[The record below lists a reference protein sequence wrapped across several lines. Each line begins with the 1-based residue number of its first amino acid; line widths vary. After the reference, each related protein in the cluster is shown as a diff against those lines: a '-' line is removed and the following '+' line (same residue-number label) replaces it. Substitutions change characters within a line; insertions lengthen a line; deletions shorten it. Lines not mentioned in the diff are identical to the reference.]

1 MQNPIFLILIV
12 KRNRDNSEVATK
24 DFFNEGGP
32 SDIKGSNDPRI
43 INKNTIYS
51 YNLNNDLPP
60 DANGPQ
66 GITDS

>member
-32 SDIKGSNDPRI
+32 SDMKGSNDPRVI
-43 INKNTIYS
+43 YKNTKYT
-51 YNLNNDLPP
+51 YNLNDETPLADEP
-60 DANGPQ
+60 
-66 GITDS
+66 